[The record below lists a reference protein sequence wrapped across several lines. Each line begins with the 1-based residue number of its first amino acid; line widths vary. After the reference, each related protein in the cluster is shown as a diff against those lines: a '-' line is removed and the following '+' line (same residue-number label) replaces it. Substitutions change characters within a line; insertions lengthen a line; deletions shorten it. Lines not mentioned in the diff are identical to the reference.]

1 MNYVLF
7 VLIVTTLEP
16 WNNIKYIEF
25 PYENTTHCQMSRFL
39 NQQGYW
45 INPSSYIL

>member
-7 VLIVTTLEP
+7 VLIVLI
-16 WNNIKYIEF
+16 IKYI

-45 INPSSYIL
+45 INPTSYIL